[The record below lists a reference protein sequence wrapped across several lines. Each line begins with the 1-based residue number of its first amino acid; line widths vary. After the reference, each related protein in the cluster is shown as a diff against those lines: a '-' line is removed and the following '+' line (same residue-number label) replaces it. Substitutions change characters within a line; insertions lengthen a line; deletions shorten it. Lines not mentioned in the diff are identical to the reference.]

1 MYSANDLTREL
12 KQIYI
17 VAQEDYDNE
26 RYQSYEFYISEY
38 NRILK
43 SLQENEMFMNL
54 VPVLFVSED
63 RKAAWGVG
71 YTSVEISRF
80 REVIVKMKI
89 ILNQMDILVGT
100 GDINV
105 KQILTNIFTR
115 FNQAVRQL
123 RKRYSGRPTLDVDD
137 EYDVQDLLHSLL
149 KLHFDDI
156 RAEEWTPSYA
166 GGAKRMDF
174 LLKNEQT
181 VIEVKK
187 TRKGL
192 LDKEIGEQLLID
204 IETYKNH
211 ADCKTLLCFVYDPDG
226 RIINPIGLENDLKKQ
241 SREDLEVE
249 VFIYPK

>member
-43 SLQENEMFMNL
+43 SLQENEMFVNL
-54 VPVLFVSED
+54 VPVLFVPED

-89 ILNQMDILVGT
+89 ILNQMDILVGN

-115 FNQAVRQL
+115 FNQVVRQL

-174 LLKNEQT
+174 LLKNEKT